1 MVSLTWSDVKLWAP
15 SALEHASYDVRGV
28 RSLLEGACD
37 DLEGGRRRFISQGEA
52 PDAIRKASKQLIDS
66 TSNLVADT
74 SELMMACAEA
84 CDGVWQVQTK
94 VMDCE
99 QLAQVSGVYLDPVTG
114 HVDERLEEL
123 VSSSSSPDE
132 DYFLHEKMAFRRQA
146 GADLRQMVADT
157 LALAGQVDADFARR
171 LAAVERG
178 VSISSHASASAREGA
193 DARSQGLADLPDPS
207 WSSTE
212 VSLWW
217 SSMSDTEKQWLVDHH
232 PEAIGNLD
240 GVEFSWRD
248 KANRAR
254 IDRELEAAQK
264 EYDAAKAEYDAAR
277 REYRNKRIKEE
288 GGDITSFTRPKLDP
302 PSRERFTLAEGRL
315 NDLKAVKRQFSSP
328 EAKTLS
334 LLTLDTSGG
343 RLRAAVGIGD
353 VDKADHVGVFVPGMG
368 TRVDSK
374 LEQYVAD
381 SKRLKDSAGRALM
394 LEGQS
399 SDSVAMVAWLGY
411 DAPAEFADPGWQT
424 VLDTDAAKAGA
435 ERLSSFTAGI
445 ETTRVASGTTG
456 AHLTVLGHSYGSTT
470 AGIAADH
477 AMTNTID
484 DLVLF
489 ASPGAGVRDTE
500 LYNLDSCQ
508 PHVSGVDSEDWVQ
521 GLGSR
526 FHPDDFGG
534 NPVDMPGFKH
544 LSNVAPDPDGW
555 GFFARHGTE
564 IYLAE
569 GSETLRDMGRVIGGT
584 KR

>member
-248 KANRAR
+248 KANRKNLANELDKAR
-254 IDRELEAAQK
+254 SEFDRQKAVYDRALENFEYAGERGLHPSKGFNDAGLRLMDLEAIN
-264 EYDAAKAEYDAAR
+264 R
-277 REYRNKRIKEE
+277 LL
-288 GGDITSFTRPKLDP
+288 TSSESKD
-302 PSRERFTLAEGRL
+302 
-315 NDLKAVKRQFSSP
+315 
-328 EAKTLS
+328 LS
-334 LLTLDTSGG
+334 LLTLDTSGK
-343 RLRAAVGIGD
+343 RVRTAVGIGD
-353 VDKADHVGVFVPGMG
+353 VDRANHVGVFVPGMG

-381 SKRLKDSAGRALM
+381 ADRLNASSVRALN
-394 LEGQS
+394 LKGRS
-399 SDSVAMVAWLGY
+399 SESVATVAWLGY